1 MKPLQL
7 SKPHAILVVGIPGS
21 GKTFFAQH
29 FSETFNAPFIDASH
43 LYNHLQ
49 DHEAVAAV
57 LRTFLSEIAKT
68 HQTFIH
74 EPVASS
80 RTSRTEFAKWARSV
94 GYEPLVVWVQTDGTT
109 AERRSQKQGRSINEH
124 EDLVRRF
131 SAPHASE
138 KPAVISGKHTQSSQA
153 RAILTRLSAAHV
165 PEALSVPKRV
175 DPHSRTIDIKRG

>member
-29 FSETFNAPFIDASH
+29 FSETFNAPFIDASQLH
-43 LYNHLQ
+43 SYLQ
-49 DHEAVAAV
+49 DSTTVETVV
-57 LRTFLSEIAKT
+57 KTFLDEIVKT

-80 RTSRTEFAKWARSV
+80 RTNRTEFAKWARSV
-94 GYEPLVVWVQTDGTT
+94 GYEPLVVWVQTDSAT
-109 AERRSQKQGRSINEH
+109 AERRSQKLGRSTNEH

-153 RAILTRLSAAHV
+153 RAVLTRLSAAHAAE
-165 PEALSVPKRV
+165 PLTVPKRV